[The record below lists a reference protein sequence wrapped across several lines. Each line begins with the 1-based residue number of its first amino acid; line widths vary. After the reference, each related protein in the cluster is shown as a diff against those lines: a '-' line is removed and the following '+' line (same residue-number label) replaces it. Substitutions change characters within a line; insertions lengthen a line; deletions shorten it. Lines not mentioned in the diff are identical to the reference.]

1 MKKVFSLV
9 EKALNSQITVSIT
22 GETGTGKELVAKAIH
37 YNSARSKFN
46 FVAVNTATIPRDL
59 IESELF
65 GHEKGA
71 FTGAITRRLGK
82 FEEASKGTLFLDEI
96 AELDLNLQTKLLRV
110 LQEKEF
116 TRVGGTGII
125 KTDVRIIVATHKN
138 LLEEVKKGSFREDLY
153 YRLLGLPIQLP
164 PLRERGND
172 IILLAKEFLDQSC
185 KENKIQKKSFTNT
198 AKEKLLTYKYPGNV
212 RELKA
217 IIDLATIMSE
227 HDQIMDTD
235 FNFNIGKS
243 SVDLFDEELTLAE
256 YEAKIIRHYLNKY
269 PNVVEAAKR
278 LGIGKSTIYNLLKS
292 ENKSSN

>member
-1 MKKVFSLV
+1 
-9 EKALNSQITVSIT
+9 
-22 GETGTGKELVAKAIH
+22 
-37 YNSARSKFN
+37 
-46 FVAVNTATIPRDL
+46 VNTATIPRDL

>member
-1 MKKVFSLV
+1 VDTYPEYGTRRVRKNGIHEFVLKKIISPPQPMVMPSVDSSAFSL
-9 EKALNSQITVSIT
+9 LY
-22 GETGTGKELVAKAIH
+22 ELLK
-37 YNSARSKFN
+37 K
-46 FVAVNTATIPRDL
+46 
-59 IESELF
+59 
-65 GHEKGA
+65 
-71 FTGAITRRLGK
+71 
-82 FEEASKGTLFLDEI
+82 
-96 AELDLNLQTKLLRV
+96 
-110 LQEKEF
+110 
-116 TRVGGTGII
+116 
-125 KTDVRIIVATHKN
+125 KTM
-138 LLEEVKKGSFREDLY
+138 
-153 YRLLGLPIQLP
+153 P
-164 PLRERGND
+164 
-172 IILLAKEFLDQSC
+172 
-185 KENKIQKKSFTNT
+185 
-198 AKEKLLTYKYPGNV
+198 YKYPGNV